1 MIVVKNTGMLNNK
14 LLFNIKIKK
23 LIFEVLERCIS
34 IDYDSNILMNRK
46 KYIFVMMVLKRYFI
60 ERHYPLELV
69 IVIMKC
75 YDYGWIENYF
85 EGHAYFDEAMR
96 IEILKHGL
104 GIDRIMFKFI
114 LPELPNGLTYK
125 KFCVYDLI
133 QCIGIEIGL
142 QYVLQLDSEY
152 LELVDKVYRKVDV
165 VHNQN
170 QNMISYM
177 FDLTYFFSESSSDN
191 NFHHLLPM
199 DFKGIRLIDCKDQ
212 TIRLHLMLNKI
223 YQMIDAS
230 DDVINQNRNILSKL
244 ELFDTTVHCHYI
256 ELCPN
261 IYNLPKQNKTSIV
274 QKFRT
279 WHKREVNFSTQRDH
293 RRFAVDNRQI
303 SKLIFCSEN
312 LDRIG
317 YIYLKGDKRN
327 LMSILNLGEYK
338 RTYESKNNIALG
350 SNIFVIDININ
361 IPSVDC
367 FLCEVWMYA
376 ECDNFKI
383 SCIYDANILGVYK
396 NDRFELQ

>member
-1 MIVVKNTGMLNNK
+1 M
-14 LLFNIKIKK
+14 
-23 LIFEVLERCIS
+23 
-34 IDYDSNILMNRK
+34 DRK
-46 KYIFVMMVLKRYFI
+46 KHIFVMMVLKHYFM

-75 YDYGWIENYF
+75 YDYGWIENYC
-85 EGHAYFDEAMR
+85 EECAKFDNIMCVG
-96 IEILKHGL
+96 ILKHGL

-133 QCIGIEIGL
+133 QCIAIEIGL
-142 QYVLQLDSEY
+142 QYVLPLDSDY
-152 LELVDKVYRKVDV
+152 LEIVGKVYRKFDV
-165 VHNQN
+165 VPT

-177 FDLTYFFSESSSDN
+177 FDLTYFFGESSSDN

-199 DFKGIRLIDCKDQ
+199 DFKGIRLIDCTDQ
-212 TIRLHLMLNKI
+212 VIRLHLMLNKI

-244 ELFDTTVHCHYI
+244 ELCDATVHCHYV

-293 RRFAVDNRQI
+293 YRFVVDNRQI
-303 SKLIFCSEN
+303 SKLIFRSEF
-312 LDRIG
+312 LDRIE
-317 YIYLKGDKRN
+317 YIYLKDDKRN

-350 SNIFVIDININ
+350 SNIYVIDINIQ
-361 IPSVDC
+361 SVDY
-367 FLCEVWMYA
+367 FLCELWMYA

-383 SCIYDANILGVYK
+383 SCIYDANTLGVYK